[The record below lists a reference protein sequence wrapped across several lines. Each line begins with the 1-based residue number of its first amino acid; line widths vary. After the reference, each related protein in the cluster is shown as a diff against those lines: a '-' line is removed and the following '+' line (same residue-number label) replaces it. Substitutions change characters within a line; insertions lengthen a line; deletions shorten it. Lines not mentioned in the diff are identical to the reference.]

1 MEALGYTLI
10 LILTLYIAYN
20 IHRIKIIL
28 RERSEERT
36 DNRRAFYRARA
47 YKDLAY
53 KRGLKNNREMLFKA
67 ISKEGI
73 R

>member
-1 MEALGYTLI
+1 METLGCILI
-10 LILTLYIAYN
+10 LILSAYIAYN
-20 IHRIKIIL
+20 ISRIKVIL

-47 YKDLAY
+47 YKNLAY
-53 KRGLKNNREMLFKA
+53 KRGLKNNRETLFKA
-67 ISKEGI
+67 ISKEVL

>member
-1 MEALGYTLI
+1 METLGMTLI
-10 LILTLYIAYN
+10 LILSGYEAYN
-20 IHRIKIIL
+20 ITRLTRIFKQ
-28 RERSEERT
+28 RSEERT
-36 DNRRAFYRARA
+36 DERRAFFRAQA

-53 KRGLKNNREMLFKA
+53 KKGLKNNREMLFKA

>member
-53 KRGLKNNREMLFKA
+53 KRGVKNNRETLFKA